1 MLNAGV
7 GSFESDLRKFDEF
20 KRLKE
25 SLMLKP
31 QQKSLYLKL
40 SEKEEQKR
48 NQHRNAFQGG
58 GGVSSLS
65 PAARVSQSPQKHTD
79 PANITARAIS
89 LLNSEN

>member
-1 MLNAGV
+1 MLNEG
-7 GSFESDLRKFDEF
+7 GFEADLRKFDEF

-48 NQHRNAFQGG
+48 N
-58 GGVSSLS
+58 
-65 PAARVSQSPQKHTD
+65 
-79 PANITARAIS
+79 
-89 LLNSEN
+89 

>member
-1 MLNAGV
+1 MLNAG
-7 GSFESDLRKFDEF
+7 GFEADLRKFDEF

-48 NQHRNAFQGG
+48 NQHRNAF
-58 GGVSSLS
+58 
-65 PAARVSQSPQKHTD
+65 
-79 PANITARAIS
+79 
-89 LLNSEN
+89 